1 MKNSKSKTS
10 VTTVPFVGKTV
21 QFVVMS
27 PYSSIVV
34 SIVSSPL
41 VAGGIVNME
50 GNVGSVVGRF
60 RRCVGIFDGDA
71 VVGAVLGDALNV
83 LVGELVGDGTEEG

>member
-1 MKNSKSKTS
+1 
-10 VTTVPFVGKTV
+10 
-21 QFVVMS
+21 
-27 PYSSIVV
+27 
-34 SIVSSPL
+34 
-41 VAGGIVNME
+41 ME

-60 RRCVGIFDGDA
+60 TRCVGSFDGDA